1 MISVFIV
8 DDHEIVRRGLT
19 DLFTQA
25 GDITVL
31 GDAGTAAEAIAKIP
45 SLNPDV
51 AVLDVRLPDGTGID
65 VARELRAVM
74 PELKTLML
82 TSYDDDEAVYAAVMA
97 GANGY
102 LLKEIV
108 GSRLVD
114 SVRAVAAGQS
124 LLDPAVTERVLAR
137 LRQPEQLD
145 PRLERLTERESEVLE
160 LIGQGLTNRQ
170 IAKRLFLAEKT
181 VKNYVSSI
189 LDKLDLE
196 HRTQAA
202 LFDRKNRDG

>member
-25 GDITVL
+25 GDIEVL

-45 SLNPDV
+45 ALNPDV

-145 PRLERLTERESEVLE
+145 PRLERLTDRESEVLE

-181 VKNYVSSI
+181 VKNYVSSL

-202 LFDRKNRDG
+202 LFERQYRGS